1 MNKEEVTVVR
11 SNQAAA
17 IPLEAVLSGRNA
29 HPGPQTGVF
38 KV

>member
-1 MNKEEVTVVR
+1 MNKEEVTVVL

-17 IPLEAVLSGRNA
+17 ILLEAVLSGRNV

-38 KV
+38 KM